1 MSDIRLL
8 DDASDPVDKGVPV
21 QLDHLL
27 AGAPAPI
34 TIEAAEVAASLS
46 DDLVLVVLDDDPTGT
61 QSVAGLP
68 VLTRWEDDDL
78 DWALAQGAP
87 AVYVLTN
94 TRSLGEEDAAARN
107 REVVAVSVAAA
118 ARAGRRV
125 SFVSR
130 SDSTLRGHFPL
141 ETDVLSAAA
150 AEHAGVAPHLVM
162 VVPAFPDA
170 GRITVDAV
178 HYWVVDGE
186 ATPVGETAFAADATF
201 GYRSSDLR
209 DWVVEKTGGR
219 IRRDDV
225 AALTLSII
233 RAGTEAVTAFLRP
246 LPAGTV
252 VVVDAVDEHDMRQVA
267 LALHALD
274 REGIT
279 TLLRIGPPY
288 LRAHIGQEVAEP
300 VTRDRIETTHDRGG
314 LVVVGSHVPLTTA
327 QLEALQA
334 DRPET
339 VTIELDVRSLIDDR
353 REAHLVERADAV
365 ARAIGSGTVI
375 VHTSR
380 ALVTGRDGDESL
392 EIARRVS
399 SGLVELVARVLEL
412 APPRFVIAKGG
423 ITSSDVA
430 SEALQ
435 IRRATVVGPM
445 LPGIVSLW
453 QPQVGPA
460 LGIPFVVFAGN
471 VGDTD
476 SLALVVRTLAD

>member
-1 MSDIRLL
+1 MQL
-8 DDASDPVDKGVPV
+8 DD
-21 QLDHLL
+21 LL
-27 AGAPAPI
+27 ATAPAPI
-34 TIEAAEVAASLS
+34 TVAAADVAAARS
-46 DDLVLVVLDDDPTGT
+46 DDLVFVVLDDDPTGT
-61 QSVAGLP
+61 QSIADLP

-141 ETDVLSAAA
+141 ETDVLSVAA

-162 VVPAFPDA
+162 LVPAFPDA

-186 ATPVGETAFAADATF
+186 ATPVGETAFADDATF
-201 GYRSSDLR
+201 GFRSSDLR
-209 DWVVEKTGGR
+209 DWVEEKTAGR

-225 AALTLSII
+225 AALTLAII
-233 RAGTEAVTAFLRP
+233 RAGTDAVTGFLRA

-252 VVVDAVDEHDMRQVA
+252 VAVDAVDEHDMRQVA

-288 LRAHIGQEVAEP
+288 LRAHIGQEIAAP
-300 VTRDRIETTHDRGG
+300 VTADRIETVHDRGG

-327 QLEALQA
+327 QLAALQA
-334 DRPET
+334 DRPDT

-353 REAHLVERADAV
+353 RDAHLAERADAV
-365 ARAIGSGTVI
+365 ARAIAAGTVI

-380 ALVTGRDGDESL
+380 ELVTGRDGAESL
-392 EIARRVS
+392 DIARRVS

-430 SEALQ
+430 SEALR

-460 LGIPFVVFAGN
+460 IGIPYVVFAGN

-476 SLALVVRTLAD
+476 SLAQVVRTLAD

>member
-1 MSDIRLL
+1 MHIDDLL
-8 DDASDPVDKGVPV
+8 GP
-21 QLDHLL
+21 L
-27 AGAPAPI
+27 PAALQIP
-34 TIEAAEVAASLS
+34 AADVAAALPA
-46 DDLVLVVLDDDPTGT
+46 DLVHIVLDDDPTGT

-68 VLTRWEDDDL
+68 VLTRWEAEDL
-78 DWALAQGAP
+78 DWALAQDAP

-94 TRSLGEEDAAARN
+94 TRSLGEADAAARN
-107 REVVAVSVAAA
+107 REVVAAAIAAA
-118 ARAGRRV
+118 GRAGKRV

-130 SDSTLRGHFPL
+130 SDSTMRGHFPL
-141 ETDVLSAAA
+141 ETDVLIAAI
-150 AEHAGVAPHLVM
+150 AEHGGVAPQLTM
-162 VVPAFPDA
+162 LVPAFPDA

-186 ATPVGETAFAADATF
+186 ATPVGETPFAADASF

-209 DWVVEKTGGR
+209 DWVEEKTGGR

-225 AALTLSII
+225 AALTIDIVRSG
-233 RAGTEAVTAFLRP
+233 ATAVAESLRP

-252 VVVDAVDEHDMRQVA
+252 VVVDIVDEHDMRQVA
-267 LALHALD
+267 LALHSLD
-274 REGIT
+274 REGVAS
-279 TLLRIGPPY
+279 LLRIGPPY
-288 LRAHIGQEVAEP
+288 LRAHIGQEIAEP
-300 VTRDRIETTHDRGG
+300 VTADRIDFAHQRGG

-327 QLEALQA
+327 QIEALQA
-334 DRPET
+334 DRPDT
-339 VTIELDVRSLIDDR
+339 VNVELDVRSLIDDR
-353 REAHLVERADAV
+353 RGAHLAERADAV
-365 ARAIGSGTVI
+365 ARAIAHGLVI

-380 ALVTGRDGDESL
+380 ELVTGRDGEESL

-412 APPRFVIAKGG
+412 SPPRFVIAKGG

-435 IRRATVVGPM
+435 IRRAQVAGPM

-460 LGIPFVVFAGN
+460 VGIPYIVFAGN
-471 VGDTD
+471 VGTTD
-476 SLALVVRTLAD
+476 SLARVVRTLAD

>member
-1 MSDIRLL
+1 MHI
-8 DDASDPVDKGVPV
+8 DA
-21 QLDHLL
+21 LL
-27 AGAPAPI
+27 AAQPEPLDIPA
-34 TIEAAEVAASLS
+34 AAVAAARPA
-46 DDLVLVVLDDDPTGT
+46 DLVLVVLDDDPTGT
-61 QSVAGLP
+61 QSVADLP
-68 VLTRWEDDDL
+68 VLTRWDAEDL
-78 DWALAQGAP
+78 DWALAQDAP

-94 TRSLGEEDAAARN
+94 TRSLSERDAAERNRQVVEVAVAAAR
-107 REVVAVSVAAA
+107 
-118 ARAGRRV
+118 RAGKRV

-141 ETDVLSAAA
+141 ETDVLASAA
-150 AEHAGVAPHLVM
+150 AEHAGAAPHLTM
-162 VVPAFPDA
+162 LVPAFPDS
-170 GRITVDAV
+170 GRITVDSV

-186 ATPVGETAFAADATF
+186 ATPVGETPFAADATF

-209 DWVVEKTGGR
+209 DWVAEKTEGR
-219 IRRDDV
+219 IARDEV
-225 AALTLSII
+225 AALTLAII
-233 RAGTEAVTAFLRP
+233 RQGTDAVTAFLRS

-252 VVVDAVDEHDMRQVA
+252 VAVDVVDEADMRQVA

-274 REGIT
+274 GEGIT
-279 TLLRIGPPY
+279 SLLRIGPPY
-288 LRAHIGQEVAEP
+288 LRAHIGQEIAPP
-300 VTRDRIETTHDRGG
+300 VTADRIDVAHERGG

-334 DRPET
+334 DRPGT
-339 VTIELDVRSLIDDR
+339 ATIELDVRSLIDER
-353 REAHLVERADAV
+353 REGHLQEQAEAV
-365 ARAIGSGTVI
+365 ARAIEHGTVI

-380 ALVTGRDGDESL
+380 ELVTGSDGDESL

-399 SGLVELVARVLEL
+399 SGLVALVARVLEL

-430 SEALQ
+430 SEALR
-435 IRRATVVGPM
+435 IRRARVAGPM

-460 LGIPFVVFAGN
+460 VGIPYVVFAGN
-471 VGDTD
+471 VGTTE